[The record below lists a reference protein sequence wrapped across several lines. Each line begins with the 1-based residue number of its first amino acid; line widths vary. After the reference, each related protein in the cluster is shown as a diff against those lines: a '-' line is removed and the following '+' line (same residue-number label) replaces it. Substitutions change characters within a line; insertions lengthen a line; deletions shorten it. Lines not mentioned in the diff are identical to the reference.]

1 MGSLD
6 ANSSSREGAFGM
18 GRKGLFHPVLYVV
31 LGLFAII
38 LVGYIFI
45 SRILHADKIDP
56 ASVLLAKTSL
66 VEVETLQEYYSA
78 WLSNN
83 ISEGTAASYD
93 GISKGIISVLPVVP
107 PTGDLVFKGWVGFV
121 KGMLRVSFMVLAWW
135 KFWLLAVAGMVFWSM
150 RSFQVWFGK
159 DILGQQTNGRLFYS
173 GIRADLKK
181 ISKQGAPDV
190 QTPGLACAKMVSV
203 SEAQRSPIGR
213 VLARHKAVN
222 QTTLKLAAT
231 ILAYPKWPAFIAAR
245 GESGLLEAAYEGAS
259 LPAHAALVLDAA
271 LTLRATYREYSG
283 QIEQL
288 TDQAENRSIPENLN
302 SEQYVQEL
310 KYAFNRVLPTS
321 WKLAMAEISPAE
333 LAAVVLSNEAG
344 KVMAYKEEG
353 PRLVRGSVFPQLCAR
368 AILHSIPDYSSEFSY
383 DERNNIRQS
392 IIYGS
397 RKSVFG
403 PVKFLTDLS
412 PQTRA
417 ARQWMELLMACP
429 HELEEVADEVELYG
443 ILCTTHDDWFK
454 SFFDELMISSPTDL
468 TDIIS
473 HSTMM
478 YVPFKRVM
486 SYFRKTVDREKLDRL
501 HILARSVSD
510 RQQLAI
516 AEGMATGTTKVPDY
530 LKIFAPITDS
540 EIAKMVKQHNLNPDD
555 VKDWSAL
562 RLVLNYYSWLGRR
575 VGDSTVPDNSVILLA
590 ARRQKYD
597 TEMPTLTSEC
607 HIGMVALRATKLI
620 DKWGSLWSKKFDS
633 VMTVTAVDDMQ
644 EYEKF
649 KRGESLDDFDT
660 PSPDGASVG

>member
-1 MGSLD
+1 VGSLD
-6 ANSSSREGAFGM
+6 ANTSSRDSALGV
-18 GRKGLFHPVLYVV
+18 GRKGRFHPVFYVII
-31 LGLFAII
+31 GLIGII
-38 LVGYIFI
+38 LVGYVFI
-45 SRILHADKIDP
+45 SRILHADKVDP

-66 VEVETLQEYYSA
+66 LDVEAVHEYHSD
-78 WLSNN
+78 WLRNN
-83 ISEGTAASYD
+83 LSEGSADFYD
-93 GISKGIISVLPVVP
+93 GISKGLISVLPIVP
-107 PTGDLVFKGWVGFV
+107 ATGDLVFRGWIGFIKGL
-121 KGMLRVSFMVLAWW
+121 LRVSFMITAWW
-135 KFWLLAVAGMVFWSM
+135 KFWLLAIAVMAIWSM
-150 RSFQVWFGK
+150 RSFQVWFGQ

-190 QTPGLACAKMVSV
+190 QTPGLACAKMVSI
-203 SEAQRSPIGR
+203 SDAQRSSIGR
-213 VLARHKAVN
+213 VLARHKATN
-222 QTTLKLAAT
+222 KTTLKLAAT

-245 GESGLLEAAYEGAS
+245 AEGGLLDSAYQGAS
-259 LPAHAALVLDAA
+259 LPEHAALVLGAA
-271 LTLRATYREYSG
+271 LNLRDTYREYSS
-283 QIEQL
+283 QIERL
-288 TDQAENRSIPENLN
+288 EDQEDDHSIPENLDA
-302 SEQYVQEL
+302 EQYAQEL
-310 KYAFNRVLPTS
+310 KYAFNRVLPNS
-321 WKLAMAEISPAE
+321 WKLAMAEMSPAE
-333 LAAVVLSNEAG
+333 LATVVLSNEAG

-429 HELEEVADEVELYG
+429 HELEQVADEVELYG
-443 ILCTTHDDWFK
+443 LLCTIHDDWLK
-454 SFFDELMISSPTDL
+454 AFFDELMISAPTDL

-486 SYFRKTVDREKLDRL
+486 SYFRKTVDQERLDRL
-501 HILARSVSD
+501 HVLARSVSD

-516 AEGMATGTTKVPDY
+516 AEGVATGTTKVPDY
-530 LKIFAPITDS
+530 LKIFAPITDA
-540 EIAKMVKQHNLNPDD
+540 EITKMVKQHNLNPAD

-575 VGDSTVPDNSVILLA
+575 VGDSTVPDNSVIFLA

-597 TEMPTLTSEC
+597 TELPTLTSEC
-607 HIGMVALRATKLI
+607 HVGMVALRATKLV
-620 DKWGSLWSKKFDS
+620 DRWGSLWSKKFDS